1 MLCKITNKHI
11 SRDINYKIMLFFVN
25 RKRINVILN
34 NGLMIWNESYECMGR
49 EEMRE
54 VQNKR
59 LRTTVEHVYH
69 NSPFYRAKMQEQGIT
84 PMDIETI
91 EDIVKLP
98 FTVKT
103 DLRDQYPFG
112 LFSVPMSEIV
122 RLHASSGT
130 TGKPIVA
137 GYTRKDLSIWSEVL
151 ARTFAAGGCTRND
164 IFQIAYG
171 YGLFTGGL
179 GAHYGAENLGA
190 SVIPISAGN
199 TEKQIQLMTDFG
211 STALCCT
218 PSYALHIAEVI
229 KDMGVRDKLKLKVGF
244 FGAEPWTEEMRNE
257 LEKSMGIKAYDIFGL
272 TEVIGPGVSYDCTEQ
287 HGMHINED
295 HFFPEIIDPKTL
307 KPCAPGEIGELV
319 FTTIT
324 KEGMPVLRY
333 RTKDL
338 TKLIYE
344 PCPCGRTSVRMHK
357 IMGRS
362 DDMLIIRGVNVF
374 PSQIESVLMEFG
386 ETAPHYHLY
395 VDRVNNTDTFDVH
408 VEVRPE
414 NFTDDMSAMLNLR
427 KRIEARIQSMIGIH
441 ANIKLVEPRSIERS
455 TGKAQRVTDKRKL
468 YKNE

>member
-1 MLCKITNKHI
+1 
-11 SRDINYKIMLFFVN
+11 MLFFVN
-25 RKRINVILN
+25 LKRINIILN
-34 NGLMIWNESYECMGR
+34 IWLMIWNESYECMGR

-69 NSPFYRAKMQEQGIT
+69 NSPFYRAKMQELGIT

-91 EDIVKLP
+91 DDIVKLP

-414 NFTDDMSAMLNLR
+414 NFTDDMSGMLNLR

-441 ANIKLVEPRSIERS
+441 ADIKLVEPRSIERS

>member
-1 MLCKITNKHI
+1 
-11 SRDINYKIMLFFVN
+11 
-25 RKRINVILN
+25 
-34 NGLMIWNESYECMGR
+34 MIWNESYECMKH
-49 EEMRE
+49 EELRE

-59 LRTTVEHVYH
+59 LRTTVECVYH
-69 NSPFYRAKMQEQGIT
+69 NSPFYRTKMQELGIT
-84 PMDIETI
+84 PNDIETI
-91 EDIVKLP
+91 DDLVKLP
-98 FTVKT
+98 FTTKT

-112 LFSVPMSEIV
+112 LFSAPMSEIV

-137 GYTRKDLSIWSEVL
+137 GYTRKDLNIWSEVM
-151 ARTFAAGGCTRND
+151 ARTFAAGGCNRND

-179 GAHYGAENLGA
+179 GAHYGAETLGA
-190 SVIPISAGN
+190 SVIPISSGN

-218 PSYALHIAEVI
+218 PSYALYLAESVH
-229 KDMGVRDKLKLKVGF
+229 DMGVQNKLKLKVGF
-244 FGAEPWTEEMRNE
+244 FGAEPWTEEMRKE
-257 LEKSMGIKAYDIFGL
+257 IEEKLGLKAYDIFGL
-272 TEVIGPGVSYDCTEQ
+272 TEIIGPGVAYDCSAQ

-295 HFFPEIIDPKTL
+295 HFLPEIINPKTL
-307 KPCAPGEIGELV
+307 KPVRKGEVGELV

-338 TKLIYE
+338 TSLFYE
-344 PCPCGRTSVRMHK
+344 TCSCGRTSVRMHK

-374 PSQIESVLMEFG
+374 PSQIESVLLEFG

-395 VDRVNNTDTFDVH
+395 VDRENNTDTFDVH
-408 VEVRPE
+408 VELRPE
-414 NFTDDMSAMLNLR
+414 NFTDDMSAMLGLA
-427 KRIEARIQSMIGIH
+427 KRIEHRILSVVGIH
-441 ANIKLVEPRSIERS
+441 AHVKLVEPRSIERS
-455 TGKAQRVTDKRKL
+455 IGKAKRVTDKRNL
-468 YKNE
+468 Y

>member
-1 MLCKITNKHI
+1 
-11 SRDINYKIMLFFVN
+11 
-25 RKRINVILN
+25 
-34 NGLMIWNESYECMGR
+34 MIWNESSECMR
-49 EEMRE
+49 PDEMRDL
-54 VQNKR
+54 QNKR
-59 LRTTVEHVYH
+59 LRTTVERVYH
-69 NSPFYRAKMQEQGIT
+69 NSTFYRSRMQEMGVS

-91 EDIVKLP
+91 DDLVKLP

-112 LFSVPMSEIV
+112 LFSAPMSEIV

-137 GYTRKDLSIWSEVL
+137 GYTRKDLGTWSEVM
-151 ARTFAAGGCTRND
+151 ARTFAAGGCSRND

-179 GAHYGAENLGA
+179 GAHYGAEMLGA

-218 PSYALHIAEVI
+218 PSYALYLAEAI
-229 KDMGVRDKLKLKVGF
+229 QEMGVRDKLKLRCGF
-244 FGAEPWTEEMRNE
+244 FGAEPWTEEMRREIENK
-257 LEKSMGIKAYDIFGL
+257 LKIKAFDIFGL
-272 TEVIGPGVSYDCTEQ
+272 TEIIGPGVAYDCEAQ
-287 HGMHINED
+287 SGMHINED
-295 HFFPEIIDPKTL
+295 HFLPEIINPQTL
-307 KPCAPGEIGELV
+307 QPVTPGEIGELV

-324 KEGMPVLRY
+324 KEGMPVIRY

-338 TKLIYE
+338 TSLTYE
-344 PCPCGRTSVRMHK
+344 TCSCGRTSVRMHK

-374 PSQIESVLMEFG
+374 PSQIESVLLEFG
-386 ETAPHYHLY
+386 EAAPHYHIF
-395 VDRVNNTDTFDVH
+395 VDRANNTDTFEVH

-414 NFTDDMSAMLNLR
+414 NFSDDLSSMLNLR
-427 KRIEARIQSMIGIH
+427 KRIEARIQSVVGIH
-441 ANIKLVEPRSIERS
+441 AQVKLVEPRSIERS
-455 TGKAQRVTDKRKL
+455 TGKAKRVTDNRKL
-468 YKNE
+468 Y